1 MRGFSLKTIKSKLV
15 LILIAL
21 MLVCALCFAFTVK
34 DRAVLVEAET
44 ITIIS
49 DSFKDE
55 YKLNAEV
62 EFPSEVQVTYEGQ
75 PVTAK
80 DGLIFAPDG
89 VVSYAGTLKLEKLGE
104 YTIRYFFDDAEG
116 NKCIAEK
123 KFRVSNMLYGISTS
137 NGTVTA
143 VTAAQQAND
152 YFDGN
157 AKNVM
162 LSKEDG
168 LIVRLSEGDTF
179 NLTTSID
186 LANVDEDGLCNLITL
201 DYKLTDF
208 VKNPAFGVDVDVK
221 DYWKEF
227 IPQTKIAR
235 YCIIRLSDSYDL
247 GNYVELYFRYDGP
260 TNDVVDINTETAPG
274 NYYGAF
280 SACAVGQVRTALTG
294 ALPAGTT
301 YATYYNINF
310 DGETLGLYKNN
321 EKGGRSFSG
330 KPLTG
335 SNHTPFTWKYDYLT
349 NKIYI
354 EQGGETEIVSAL
366 SSSEIYGTDT
376 FGGFSSSKVQLSIYM
391 SEYLTGAQARVDITS
406 LGEYSGGELVEN
418 YGKLGFFDTVA
429 TPVIDLGV
437 EDTDERGI
445 YVPFDSEYVLPVA
458 NAFSNEQII
467 SSKVFVYANYGTQNQ
482 IDIPVS
488 QGKIKIDKDARYT
501 VKYEVINAAGCIGEK
516 TLIINP
522 VRNIKS
528 ITLNTSFDNLTEV
541 DAGSTVVLPE
551 YSISTINRADKLSV
565 KIKAVHEKETIN
577 VNPENRTFIPSYK
590 GEYKIIYECS
600 DNVSN
605 VTYDYSINCVAS
617 QNVSF
622 IGEFTL
628 PKYFIKDAYYSL
640 DVIPAY
646 SFENGEP
653 NLKAVSTSISFD
665 SGESYQ
671 SVSDAKKVK
680 ITGSENNDTAIIKY
694 SCGNVSVISD
704 PVKIVDVGY
713 GDKIRQRDYFV
724 HDNFNVKSYEE
735 TNKTDIQYDS
745 ILTTGNNKL
754 EFINAIDYT
763 SLSFAFKTPLNLA
776 NYEKVNVIL
785 TDYYDSSVSFVV
797 SFINRNGICYISVNG
812 ETAVISDYKF
822 ADNNVTKKMS
832 YNSLTN
838 IMTVNGVNFNSIVLS
853 EIFNSSLCYVD
864 VELVNISGNAS
875 IIIDIINDQN
885 FRNNRYNDN
894 VNPKISFKDFAGE
907 YELGSVIDIS
917 VPCVTDV
924 LSTVIYENIS
934 LFVEK
939 DGEVMFSLDGVKL
952 DSTCNPLR
960 GYQIKLDSFGQYTI
974 TFMAKDGAGRSA
986 QALCYVSVVDT
997 VAPEIFVED
1006 DSVKLK
1012 VGNTLDVKYSVTDDR
1027 TPAEDITVTL
1037 FMMDVKTNAFYTF
1050 NDFKI
1055 RFSYASEFDVY
1066 LYAKDAAGNVS
1077 YSVISV
1083 IVG

>member
-1 MRGFSLKTIKSKLV
+1 MKGFSLKTIKSKLI

-44 ITIIS
+44 VTIIS

-55 YKLNAEV
+55 YNLNAEV

-80 DGLIFAPDG
+80 DGLIFEPDG
-89 VVSYAGTLKLEKLGE
+89 EVSYVGAVKLEKLGE
-104 YTIRYFFDDAEG
+104 YKIRYFFDDANG
-116 NKCIAEK
+116 NKCVAEK
-123 KFRVSNMLYGISTS
+123 KFRVSNMLYGVSTS
-137 NGTVTA
+137 NGSVTA
-143 VTAAQQAND
+143 VTAAEQASD

-157 AKNVM
+157 AKDVM
-162 LSKEDG
+162 LSKTDG

-186 LANVDEDGLCNLITL
+186 LANVGEDGLCNLITL

-208 VKNPAFGVDVDVK
+208 VKNPAFGVDTK

-235 YCIIRLSDSYDL
+235 YCIVRLSDSYDL
-247 GNYVELYFRYDGP
+247 GNYIELYFRYDGP
-260 TNDVVDINTETAPG
+260 TNAVADINTATSPS

-280 SACAVGQVRTALTG
+280 SACAVGQVRTALTS
-294 ALPAGTT
+294 ALPEGTT
-301 YATYYNINF
+301 YATYYNINL

-321 EKGGRSFSG
+321 EKGGRGFSG
-330 KPLTG
+330 RPLTG
-335 SNHTPFTWKYDYLT
+335 SNHTPYTWKYDYLT

-354 EQGGETEIVSAL
+354 EQSGQTEIVSAL

-376 FGGFSSSKVQLSIYM
+376 FEGFSSSKVQLSVYM
-391 SEYLTGAQARVDITS
+391 SEYLTGDQARIDINS
-406 LGEYSGGELVEN
+406 IGEYSGAELVEN

-429 TPVIDLGV
+429 TPVIDLGF
-437 EDTDERGI
+437 ENTDERGI
-445 YVPFDSEYVLPVA
+445 YVPFGADYTLPIA
-458 NAFSNEQII
+458 NAFSNEQIV
-467 SSKVFVYANYGTQNQ
+467 SSKVFVYTNYGTPNQ

-522 VRNIKS
+522 VKNVKS
-528 ITLNTSFDNLTEV
+528 ITLNTSYDNLTQV

-551 YSISTINRADKLSV
+551 YTLSTINRVDKLSV

-577 VNPENRTFIPSYK
+577 VNAETRTFIPSYK
-590 GEYKIIYECS
+590 GEYKIIYECA

-605 VTYDYSINCVAS
+605 VTYEYSINCVAS

-628 PKYFIKDAYYSL
+628 PRYFIKNTNYSL

-653 NLKAVSTSISFD
+653 TPKDVSAFISFD
-665 SGESYQ
+665 GGENYQ
-671 SVSDAKKVK
+671 PISNPKKVK
-680 ITGSENNDTAIIKY
+680 IIGSDTNDTAIIKY
-694 SCGNVSVISD
+694 TCGNVSVVSE
-704 PVKIVDVGY
+704 PVKIIDVGY

-724 HDNFNVKSYEE
+724 HDNFNAKSYEE
-735 TNKTDIQYDS
+735 TGKTNIQYDS
-745 ILTTGNNKL
+745 LLTSGNNKL
-754 EFINAIDYT
+754 EFVNALDMS
-763 SLSFAFKTPLNLA
+763 SLSFSFKIPVNLS

-785 TDYYDSSVSFVV
+785 TDYYDTSVSFVV
-797 SFINRNGICYISVNG
+797 SFINRNGNCYISVNG

-822 ADNNVTKKMS
+822 ADNNATKKLV
-832 YNSLTN
+832 YNSLTS
-838 IMTVNGVNFNSIVLS
+838 IMTINGVNFNSIVLS
-853 EIFNSSLCYVD
+853 EIFNSSLCYLD
-864 VELVNISGNAS
+864 VELVNINGNAS
-875 IIIDIINDQN
+875 IIVDNLNYQTFSN
-885 FRNNRYNDN
+885 SRYDDK
-894 VNPKISFKDFAGE
+894 VNPLISFKDFSGE
-907 YELGSVIDIS
+907 YELGTTIDIS

-939 DGEVMFSLDGVKL
+939 DGEILYSVDGVKL
-952 DSTCNPLR
+952 DSTCDPLR
-960 GYQIKLDSFGQYTI
+960 GYKLKLDSFGQYSI
-974 TFMAKDGAGRSA
+974 TFTAKDSAGRSA

-997 VAPEIFVED
+997 IPPELSVED
-1006 DSVKLK
+1006 DSISLK
-1012 VGNTLDVKYSVTDDR
+1012 VGSTLDVKYSVTDDI
-1027 TPAEDITVTL
+1027 TPAEDIVVTL

-1050 NDFKI
+1050 NEFKI
-1055 RFSYASEFDVY
+1055 SFTYAGEFDVY
-1066 LYAKDAAGNVS
+1066 LYAKDAAGNVT
-1077 YSVISV
+1077 YNVIRV